1 MIVALNHGE
10 EKSAIS
16 PDSLFQ
22 VDTYEMVNAE
32 TFYFITYNLLL
43 GNLESSAEVS
53 RLSTTSMN

>member
-1 MIVALNHGE
+1 MAKKRV
-10 EKSAIS
+10 
-16 PDSLFQ
+16 LFLQ
-22 VDTYEMVNAE
+22 TVYSRYEMVNAE